1 MIDHVDIVRLR
12 RAVRSLDDPP
22 EPPGWNA
29 TDFPDFWS
37 DDTPLRP
44 AAVLLP
50 IVCRGDSLS
59 MLFTRRNERMRHHA
73 GQVSFPGGAVE
84 AGDSD
89 AIAAALRETSE
100 ETGIAADFVQPFGFL
115 DCFDTIS
122 GFTVAPVIA
131 LVRDGFELAPNA
143 DEVAEV
149 FEVPLD
155 FILAPDRMQRQQIL
169 WHGRPREIFEF
180 DYAGRR
186 IWGATAAI
194 LQNLLRRLEAI
205 E

>member
-1 MIDHVDIVRLR
+1 MIEHVDIRRLR
-12 RAVRSLDDPP
+12 RAVRALDDPP
-22 EPPGWNA
+22 QPPGWNA
-29 TDFPDFWS
+29 TDFPELWS
-37 DDTPLRP
+37 DDTPLRS

-50 IVCRGDSLS
+50 IVHRGNDLS

-84 AGDSD
+84 PGDAD
-89 AIAAALRETSE
+89 VVAAALRETHE
-100 ETGIAADFVQPFGFL
+100 ETGIDAHFVQPFGFL

-122 GFTVAPVIA
+122 GFCVAPVIGI
-131 LVRDGFELAPNA
+131 VRDGFAMAPNP

-155 FILAPDRMQRQQIL
+155 YILAPGCMQRQEIL
-169 WHGRPREIFEF
+169 WNGRPREIFEF
-180 DYAGRR
+180 DYDGRR

-194 LQNLLRRLEAI
+194 LHNLLRRLEVI

>member
-1 MIDHVDIVRLR
+1 MINHIDIVRLR
-12 RAVRSLDDPP
+12 RAVRALDDPP
-22 EPPGWNA
+22 QPPGWNA
-29 TDFPDFWS
+29 TDFPELWS
-37 DDTPLRP
+37 DGAALRS
-44 AAVLLP
+44 AAVLVP
-50 IVCRGDSLS
+50 IVHREGNLS

-84 AGDSD
+84 SGDAD
-89 AIAAALRETSE
+89 VIAAALRETHE
-100 ETGIAADFVQPFGFL
+100 ETGIAADFVQPFGYL

-122 GFTVAPVIA
+122 GFCVAPVIG
-131 LVRDGFELAPNA
+131 LVREGFEMAPDP

-155 FILAPDRMQRQQIL
+155 FILAPHCMQRNEIL
-169 WHGRPREIFEF
+169 WQGRPREIFEF
-180 DYAGRR
+180 DYGGRR

-194 LQNLLRRLEAI
+194 LQNLLRRLEAV

>member
-12 RAVRSLDDPP
+12 RAVRALDDPP
-22 EPPGWNA
+22 QPPGWNA
-29 TDFPDFWS
+29 TDFPELWS

-50 IVCRGDSLS
+50 IVCRGDALS

-73 GQVSFPGGAVE
+73 GQVSFPGGAVD
-84 AGDSD
+84 AGDTD
-89 AIAAALRETSE
+89 AIAAALRETHE
-100 ETGIAADFVQPFGFL
+100 ETGITTDFVQPFGFL

-122 GFTVAPVIA
+122 GFTVAPVIG
-131 LVRDGFELAPNA
+131 LVRDGFKLAPNA

-155 FILAPDRMQRQQIL
+155 FILAPDRMQRQEIL
-169 WHGRPREIFEF
+169 WRGRPREIFEF

>member
-1 MIDHVDIVRLR
+1 MNTPVDFERLR
-12 RAVRSLDDPP
+12 RAVRTLDDPP
-22 EPPGWNA
+22 QPPGWNA
-29 TDFPDFWS
+29 NDFPELWS
-37 DDTPLRP
+37 DEVPLRR
-44 AAVLLP
+44 AAVLVP
-50 IVCRGDSLS
+50 IVERVDGFG

-73 GQVSFPGGAVE
+73 GQVSFPGGAI
-84 AGDSD
+84 D
-89 AIAAALRETSE
+89 ATDADAVAAALRETHE
-100 ETGIAADFVQPFGFL
+100 ETGIAREFVQPFGFL

-122 GFTVAPVIA
+122 GFSVSPVLG
-131 LVRDGFELAPNA
+131 LVRSDYTLAPNP

-155 FILAPDRMQRQQIL
+155 YILAPRRMQRQEIL

-180 DYAGRR
+180 GYDGRR

-194 LQNLLRRLEAI
+194 LKNLMRRLEMP

>member
-1 MIDHVDIVRLR
+1 MIDHVDIQRLR
-12 RAVRSLDDPP
+12 RAVRALDDPP
-22 EPPGWNA
+22 QPPGWNA
-29 TDFPDFWS
+29 TDFPELWS
-37 DDTPLRP
+37 DDAPLRP

-50 IVCRGDSLS
+50 IVHRDGELS
-59 MLFTRRNERMRHHA
+59 MLFTRRTERMRHHA
-73 GQVSFPGGAVE
+73 GQVSFPGGALD
-84 AGDSD
+84 AGDAD
-89 AIAAALRETSE
+89 AIAAALRETRE
-100 ETGIAADFVQPFGFL
+100 EIGIAADFVQPFGFL

-122 GFTVAPVIA
+122 GFTVAPVIGI
-131 LVRDGFELAPNA
+131 VHEGFVLAPNPE
-143 DEVAEV
+143 EVAEV

-155 FILAPDRMQRQQIL
+155 YILAPERMQRQEIL

>member
-1 MIDHVDIVRLR
+1 MINHIDIVRLR
-12 RAVRSLDDPP
+12 RAVRALDDPP
-22 EPPGWNA
+22 QPPGWNA
-29 TDFPDFWS
+29 TDFPELWS
-37 DDTPLRP
+37 DGAALRS
-44 AAVLLP
+44 AAVLVP
-50 IVCRGDSLS
+50 IVHREGNLS

-84 AGDSD
+84 AAD
-89 AIAAALRETSE
+89 ADVIAAALRETHE
-100 ETGIAADFVQPFGFL
+100 ETGIAADFVQPFGYL

-122 GFTVAPVIA
+122 GFCVAPVIG
-131 LVRDGFELAPNA
+131 LVREGFEMRPDP

-155 FILAPDRMQRQQIL
+155 FILAPHCMQRNEIL
-169 WHGRPREIFEF
+169 WQGRAREIFEF
-180 DYAGRR
+180 DYGGRR

-194 LQNLLRRLEAI
+194 LQNLLRRLEAV